1 MDKVLLAHDLPRAAR
16 EVRVLQRLHHQ
27 HICQLFQVI
36 ETERMY
42 YLILEFCPGGELFDY
57 IVAREKL
64 KVRALV
70 DTSTLVAE
78 LPVEPVASC
87 SKYSQNIP
95 LPW

>member
-1 MDKVLLAHDLPRAAR
+1 MGWGVAVECVWWEGGFGEQTL
-16 EVRVLQRLHHQ
+16 
-27 HICQLFQVI
+27 IGSFQQ
-36 ETERMY
+36 
-42 YLILEFCPGGELFDY
+42 FCPGGELFDY

-78 LPVEPVASC
+78 LPVESVASC

-95 LPW
+95 LPL